1 MLLLLPGAGRR
12 RRGDRLTLAV
22 LHSSDE
28 LSLISLGRLLGT
40 LGTPLCQ
47 GLGRAAAEPSQG
59 LPLSC
64 SGHSQEE
71 SRGAQQSP
79 GLCPRCWEDI
89 GSLQLS
95 QESLPPAGLPPA
107 LPSVTPAQSP
117 CPALDDAQP
126 SWWSRCRT
134 WAQVAFVVKILGA
147 SSTFLSLSALL

>member
-12 RRGDRLTLAV
+12 RGGDRLTLAV

-40 LGTPLCQ
+40 PLCR
-47 GLGRAAAEPSQG
+47 GLGRAASEPSQG

-64 SGHSQEE
+64 PGHSQEE

-79 GLCPRCWEDI
+79 GLCPRCCEDI

-95 QESLPPAGLPPA
+95 RGSLPSAGLPPA
-107 LPSVTPAQSP
+107 LPSLTPAQSP

-147 SSTFLSLSALL
+147 SSTFLSLSAPL